1 MGRATLEASLG
12 GGILATQASAC
23 LYIDILVL
31 LGPFLCAVWLL
42 DEWVSSTPHLS
53 TPSPFGGLYYY
64 SLAFTGKS
72 EKLTAPEHQHSA
84 YPSSAPLLDSGL
96 NQDYKQ
102 PGREGFISS
111 YSLHH

>member
-42 DEWVSSTPHLS
+42 DEWVSSTPHPFK
-53 TPSPFGGLYYY
+53 PSPFGGLYYY
-64 SLAFTGKS
+64 SLALTGKS
-72 EKLTAPEHQHSA
+72 EKVTLQNTST
-84 YPSSAPLLDSGL
+84 
-96 NQDYKQ
+96 Q
-102 PGREGFISS
+102 PILALVLYWTQG
-111 YSLHH
+111 